1 MATINVR
8 CLFDQNRFQLES
20 IDLNTMVNEFIGRVS
35 ENVALTD
42 KEIDLIYCGNCLQRS
57 KTLESYGVKN
67 GSMVYAVKKN
77 IKEPVDSGK
86 PSEADIVKVLTAF
99 RMAIFN
105 PSYRTIVENM
115 LMDPD
120 AVENLLL
127 TTPGLANDMTVLI
140 MFQDLKLLLQ
150 LHKTKQ
156 IRKII
161 DEHPAFYHV
170 AQLIAATVNEQGATA
185 GESLLSTAAYSLE
198 QMSDD
203 DDSPLHTQRHSP
215 LQLDGSS
222 IQGITASQLAA
233 ALAAASVP
241 PSFADPS
248 TAGTSRNPDSATT
261 SDSVAASPPISSD
274 FFQQAMVQAQYVATQ
289 NQLQQLRDMGITDE
303 SLALHALQEAGG
315 DIQAALEYIFGDI
328 GGSSSGGGGGASL

>member
-8 CLFDQNRFQLES
+8 CFFDQNRFQLES
-20 IDLNTMVNEFIGRVS
+20 IDLNSMVNEFINRIS
-35 ENVALTD
+35 ENVTLSD
-42 KEIDLIYCGNCLQRS
+42 KEIELVYCGNCLQRT

-77 IKEPVDSGK
+77 VKEPVDSGK
-86 PSEADIVKVLTAF
+86 PNETEIAKVLTAF

-105 PSYRTIVENM
+105 PSYRTTVENM
-115 LMDPD
+115 LMDSD
-120 AVENLLL
+120 AVENLIL

-156 IRKII
+156 IRQII

-170 AQLIAATVNEQGATA
+170 AQLIAATVNEQGAKA
-185 GESLLSTAAYSLE
+185 GESFLSSAAYSLD

-203 DDSPLHTQRHSP
+203 EESASPLHTQEQSP

-241 PSFADPS
+241 AGFSDPS
-248 TAGTSRNPDSATT
+248 TSGARMSDAAST
-261 SDSVAASPPISSD
+261 SDSIGASPPISSD
-274 FFQQAMVQAQYVATQ
+274 FFQQAMVHAQYVATQ
-289 NQLQQLRDMGITDE
+289 TQLQQLRDMGITDE
-303 SLALHALQEAGG
+303 GLALHALQEAGG

-328 GGSSSGGGGGASL
+328 GGGSL